1 MKTTENGLKNSATYQ
16 PFDRETRLMIARTL
30 FDRLYAGEP
39 YSPAMLG
46 EIMKQLSNTHGL
58 NPIKLG
64 IEIQSIIN
72 TCYKV
77 AGANNMDPRM
87 VLVSLIQEIEG
98 KIKKTSWID
107 KLYDRVF
114 N

>member
-1 MKTTENGLKNSATYQ
+1 MKTTENGLKNSATYR
-16 PFDRETRLMIARTL
+16 PFDRETRLMIAKTL
-30 FDRLYAGEP
+30 FKRLYTGEP
-39 YSPAMLG
+39 YSPAMMG

-58 NPIKLG
+58 NPIMLG
-64 IEIQSIIN
+64 IEIQAIIN

-77 AGANNMDPRM
+77 SGANNIDPVM
-87 VLVSLIQEIEG
+87 VLVSYIQEIEG
-98 KIKKTSWID
+98 KVEKTSWID